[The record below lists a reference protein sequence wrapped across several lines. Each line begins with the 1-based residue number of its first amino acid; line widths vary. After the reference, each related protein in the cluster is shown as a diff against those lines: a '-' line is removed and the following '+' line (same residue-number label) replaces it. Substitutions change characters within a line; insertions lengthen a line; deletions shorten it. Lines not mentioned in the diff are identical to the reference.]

1 MRFPE
6 KFSAHHSYNSNRK
19 VAKIVESGGTFSALL
34 TDSSETFDCLSDKFL
49 IAKLDAYG
57 FEILYLK

>member
-1 MRFPE
+1 ME
-6 KFSAHHSYNSNRK
+6 KWQ
-19 VAKIVESGGTFSALL
+19 KIVESGGTLSALL
-34 TDSSETFDCLSDKFL
+34 TDSSKTFDCLSHKFP

>member
-1 MRFPE
+1 ME
-6 KFSAHHSYNSNRK
+6 KWQ
-19 VAKIVESGGTFSALL
+19 KIVESGGILSALL
-34 TDSSETFDCLSDKFL
+34 TDSSKTFDCLSHKFP